1 MELKNRIMMS
11 AIGTHESVESEGRK
25 SVIDKLIAYHTLSDL
40 VRSPLQNIAT
50 FATPAP
56 DALGEEDEK

>member
-1 MELKNRIMMS
+1 MGS
-11 AIGTHESVESEGRK
+11 PSHF
-25 SVIDKLIAYHTLSDL
+25 DKLIAYHTLSDL

>member
-1 MELKNRIMMS
+1 MGS
-11 AIGTHESVESEGRK
+11 PSHF
-25 SVIDKLIAYHTLSDL
+25 DKLIAYHTLSDL

-50 FATPAP
+50 FATLAP

>member
-1 MELKNRIMMS
+1 MELKNRVVMS

-50 FATPAP
+50 FATLAP